1 MADTENLQSVPDVWA
16 DSRERDP
23 YLHNIF
29 VILDCDPDESER
41 TFDNSRQ
48 MLGRE
53 VKRGGKRVNGYEVQE
68 IDVTS
73 ADELATNA
81 TRFVASRLLVHSA
94 HKLDKSVFEE
104 AIKAVQSHKPDDPK
118 NYLPLAV
125 RDLTQLHQLL
135 PEAAEVLPGE
145 ETRLPK
151 EQLPEIFLP
160 AASEEQ
166 ILDL

>member
-68 IDVTS
+68 LSLI
-73 ADELATNA
+73 
-81 TRFVASRLLVHSA
+81 H
-94 HKLDKSVFEE
+94 
-104 AIKAVQSHKPDDPK
+104 I
-118 NYLPLAV
+118 
-125 RDLTQLHQLL
+125 
-135 PEAAEVLPGE
+135 
-145 ETRLPK
+145 
-151 EQLPEIFLP
+151 
-160 AASEEQ
+160 
-166 ILDL
+166 